1 MKARALCVDL
11 DGYLLRTDTLLEEIL
26 TILRR
31 RPASIFKMLS
41 WLLWSRARLK
51 QQVALHVRVDAATL
65 PYDQTVVK
73 YLHAQKVAGRHIAL
87 VLRPKHRDQEVTCGG
102 SRYLIKQRAWSGGS
116 GGRRGF
122 QDCG

>member
-1 MKARALCVDL
+1 MKDLRIAILHLALK
-11 DGYLLRTDTLLEEIL
+11 
-26 TILRR
+26 
-31 RPASIFKMLS
+31 PADF
-41 WLLWSRARLK
+41 
-51 QQVALHVRVDAATL
+51 AAN
-65 PYDQTVVK
+65 Y
-73 YLHAQKVAGRHIAL
+73 AL